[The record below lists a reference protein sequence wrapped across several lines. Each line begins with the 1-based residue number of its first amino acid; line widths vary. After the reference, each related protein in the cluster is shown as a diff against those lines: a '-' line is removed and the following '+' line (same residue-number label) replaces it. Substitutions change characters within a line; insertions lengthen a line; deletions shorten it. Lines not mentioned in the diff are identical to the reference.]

1 MGSGI
6 GHTAAMPLF
15 GPRFGLAGRAA
26 GAGDSGRD
34 PARDVGADSEAS
46 CPSSSEGASGAEF
59 ALLVRP
65 SSRPSPIER
74 LLLVGVEFALSF
86 RDPVSAAELR
96 SATDGMTPS
105 NEPERRRR
113 EFRVVAPGLVFVV
126 LATGLFRKGLL
137 RVDEKGGRRSS
148 CCG

>member
-26 GAGDSGRD
+26 ENGEPGRD
-34 PARDVGADSEAS
+34 PGRDVGADSEAS
-46 CPSSSEGASGAEF
+46 CASSSESSFGAEF

-65 SSRPSPIER
+65 SSKPSPIER
-74 LLLVGVEFALSF
+74 LLLMGVEFALSF

-96 SATDGMTPS
+96 SATDGMMPS
-105 NEPERRRR
+105 YKPERRRR
-113 EFRVVAPGLVFVV
+113 EFAVVAPGLLFVE
-126 LATGLFRKGLL
+126 LATGLL
-137 RVDEKGGRRSS
+137 GRG
-148 CCG
+148 C